1 MLIQTWTQIRDPSP
15 HSGMNVYCESRCVP
29 VGGAVE
35 LKVALKPEIAGQFDV
50 KLYIDLKEGK
60 CISFRIA
67 GNVEHPSVTVNKVQ
81 NVLVYVIFW
90 CKPVVNFV

>member
-1 MLIQTWTQIRDPSP
+1 MQIWTQIRDPTP
-15 HSGMNVYCESRCVP
+15 HSGMNVYCESNCVP

-35 LKVALKPEIAGQFDV
+35 LKVVLKPEHTGHFDV

-67 GNVEHPSVTVNKVQ
+67 GIVEHPSVSVSKVQ
-81 NVLVYVIFW
+81 SVPLCVIFW
-90 CKPVVNFV
+90 CA